1 MNGAEYEMDGY
12 GRSAVS
18 SSSRANGALGEQRRH
33 DTDGMRLEVDTPM
46 GCRLSVRRST
56 DPHSPHAG
64 QEPAV
69 WTHDGTAHPAESC
82 SLRVLADPKGGGAG
96 SLGATTNLGK
106 ALQVRGHCTKLAPPQ
121 KLTLTARPSPD
132 F

>member
-1 MNGAEYEMDGY
+1 MDGY

-69 WTHDGTAHPAESC
+69 WAHDGTAYPAESC
-82 SLRVLADPKGGGAG
+82 SLRVLADPTG
-96 SLGATTNLGK
+96 
-106 ALQVRGHCTKLAPPQ
+106 VRARWGQPRIWGNGHCTKLAPPQ
-121 KLTLTARPSPD
+121 KLTLTARSSPD